1 MKKFSYGKFRIFDYK
16 EMADYFMEG
25 TESGQKCELSN
36 VMPNNVDVTEVDL
49 LKLRIELLRQ
59 GFELDLVE
67 NNNGNSYIADKAYS
81 HYLLTLTPK
90 LEEFFKLIST
100 DSDYKDIQSDNQV
113 EKYRHIISNIT
124 DKIKN
129 AYGDFNLKTEL
140 HKEKLNRYQR
150 SMSENKGILSE
161 ITQRCEDEI
170 MEFDKKLKAEQLK
183 LSNQ

>member
-1 MKKFSYGKFRIFDYK
+1 MKKFSYGRFRIFDYK
-16 EMADYFMEG
+16 EMAEYFMED
-25 TESGQKCELSN
+25 TESGTKRQLTD

-49 LKLRIELLRQ
+49 LNLRIELLRQ
-59 GFELDLVE
+59 GFELELIE
-67 NNNGNSYIADKAYS
+67 NDNGNAYVADKAYS
-81 HYLLTLTPK
+81 HFLLTLTPK
-90 LEEFFKLIST
+90 LEEFFKLLST
-100 DSDYKDIQSDNQV
+100 DADYKDIQSDNQV

-129 AYGDFNLKTEL
+129 AYGDFNIKTEL

-150 SMSENKGILSE
+150 SIDENKGILGE

-170 MEFDKKLKAEQLK
+170 MGFDKKLKAEQLK